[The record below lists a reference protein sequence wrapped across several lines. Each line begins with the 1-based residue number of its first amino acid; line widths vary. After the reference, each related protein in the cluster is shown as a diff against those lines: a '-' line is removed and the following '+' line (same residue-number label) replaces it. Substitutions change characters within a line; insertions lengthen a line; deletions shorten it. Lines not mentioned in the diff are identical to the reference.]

1 MYFILD
7 RYVLVGNHRDAW
19 VFGAMDP
26 SSGTALMMEISRVMG
41 ELVKTGRHRI
51 YSSVVYTLGRSDT
64 QIGYFAN

>member
-1 MYFILD
+1 M
-7 RYVLVGNHRDAW
+7 GNHRDAW

-41 ELVKTGRHRI
+41 ELVKTGRYRI